1 MPLERMVTLPI
12 SMFTFIGG
20 QTCHTDQRTPPLQ
33 LTSSGSTGIP
43 IPLAGSM
50 RSRYH
55 LWCTPPLYSTSHEKP
70 MREPA
75 FQVQSQTP
83 CILGTTSCVL
93 FRISQNLKEAYKREY
108 LRAGVSR
115 PGTTQGPCYK
125 RELDY
130 RFQ

>member
-1 MPLERMVTLPI
+1 MVTLPI
-12 SMFTFIGG
+12 SMFPFIGG
-20 QTCHTDQRTPPLQ
+20 QTCHTDQRTPQLK
-33 LTSSGSTGIP
+33 LTSSGSTGIQ

-55 LWCTPPLYSTSHEKP
+55 LWCTPPLYSTSHKKP

-75 FQVQSQTP
+75 FQVPSQIP
-83 CILGTTSCVL
+83 CILGTTSGVL
-93 FRISQNLKEAYKREY
+93 LRFSRNLKEAYKREY
-108 LRAGVSR
+108 LTAEVSR

-130 RFQ
+130 YRFQ